1 VEAERAD
8 MSRHYPK
15 AAIPTAALLHEAMQ
29 AVLLRQQSNQSQ
41 QPQKGNAMHSNAS
54 KGSIHRHEFRNIAG
68 QVVEVHVD
76 LARIIA
82 LDYSDYSSIIT
93 VVVDKSKPFTI
104 YSNRDEYHRLLAAW
118 LAFNAASR
126 EGGAA

>member
-1 VEAERAD
+1 

-68 QVVEVHVD
+68 QTVETHID
-76 LARIIA
+76 LRRIIA
-82 LDYSDYSSIIT
+82 IDYSDYSGLIT
-93 VVVDKSKPFTI
+93 VAVMHAKELSI
-104 YSNRDEYHRLLAAW
+104 YSTKEEYHKLLAAW
-118 LAFNAASR
+118 LAFNVAFNEKGYA
-126 EGGAA
+126 